1 MYDHRDPHNR
11 KRAKATLKRL
21 APLAKVRASSLGDDV
36 DDIRCRYIRL
46 FGDTLQ
52 PGAIFSRT
60 CGVHIYRAPEGG
72 FHADFELEGM
82 PAGFPKVFGTTVA
95 MPLPSFEEAEELALD
110 ELAGFIAMEQA
121 SDDTASASP
130 GRARFQ
136 VDGLIV
142 SIRRGFIE
150 SVMREGY
157 FPEEL
162 AGSIIESFR
171 QAMGGCLTE
180 DGCRRLGFVESE
192 FLNRAMVSL
201 LLAGT
206 PHYPRRWPRVR

>member
-21 APLAKVRASSLGDDV
+21 APRAKVRANSFGDDV
-36 DDIRCRYIRL
+36 DVIRSRHIKA
-46 FGDTLQ
+46 FGETLQ

-60 CGVHIYRAPEGG
+60 CGVHIYRVPERG

-82 PAGFPKVFGTTVA
+82 PVGFPFVFGTPAA
-95 MPLPSFEEAEELALD
+95 MPLPSCEEAEAWAID
-110 ELAGFIAMEQA
+110 ELAGFIALEQA

-130 GRARFQ
+130 AMARFQ
-136 VDGLIV
+136 VDELIM
-142 SIRRGFIE
+142 SIRRDFIE
-150 SVMREGY
+150 SVMWEGY

-162 AGSIIESFR
+162 AGSIIDSFR
-171 QAMGGCLTE
+171 QAMGGRLTE
-180 DGCRRLGFVESE
+180 EGFRGLGLMDSE
-192 FLNRAMVSL
+192 LLNRAMVSL